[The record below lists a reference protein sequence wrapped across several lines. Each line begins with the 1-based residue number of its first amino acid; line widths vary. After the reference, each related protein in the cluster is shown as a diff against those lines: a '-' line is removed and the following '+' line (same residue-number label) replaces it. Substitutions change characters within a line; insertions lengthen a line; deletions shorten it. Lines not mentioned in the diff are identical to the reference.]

1 MLRLLFKKGDAAV
14 FIDLNRVVLLN
25 LLQVRNVVHGQD
37 RRILTSTK
45 FTEPFQT
52 VAEEIVSRNHDDV
65 VVDPRLVNYQIQI
78 ANRAELVRI
87 VGRVIVRDREAGVR
101 MRGAINIGPTLKM

>member
-1 MLRLLFKKGDAAV
+1 MLRLLFKKSDAIV
-14 FIDLNRVVLLN
+14 FIDLDRVVLLN

-45 FTEPFQT
+45 FTEPIQT
-52 VAEEIVSRNHDDV
+52 VAEEIVSRNHHDV
-65 VVDPRLVNYQIQI
+65 VVDSRLVNYEIQI

-87 VGRVIVRDREAGVR
+87 VRRVIVDDGEAGVR
-101 MRGAINIGPTLKM
+101 MRAAVNVSPT